1 MSELRKVSR
10 TIVPHME
17 LKYGCN
23 PNQKPAA
30 IFMDEGRPL
39 PFEILNGRPGYINFC
54 DALNAW
60 QLVRELRAALGLP
73 AAASFKH
80 VSPAGAAAGVDLDET
95 LTKAY
100 ECEGVELSPLTVA
113 YARARNADPMSSY
126 GDFIALSDKVDA
138 PTANFIKGVI
148 SDGII
153 APDYAPDALETLK
166 SKKGGAYPVLRID
179 PDYQPPA
186 MEYRDLFGV
195 TLAQRRNDAVID
207 RSIVSNIVTKNKDVP
222 EGAIVDLIATTI
234 AVKYTQSNSVGYGLG
249 GQVIGLGAGQQNR
262 VDCVKLAGRKAELWF
277 LRRHPK
283 VLDLPFRPEV
293 KRQERV
299 NARVRYIEGDMTA
312 SERKEWLAL
321 FRFEPA
327 ELTAPEKAE
336 WIATLRGVSVSSDA
350 YFPFRD
356 NIDQASKRGVQY
368 IVQTGGSIRDDD
380 VIAAANEYGMVMA
393 MSDVRLFHH

>member
-1 MSELRKVSR
+1 
-10 TIVPHME
+10 ME